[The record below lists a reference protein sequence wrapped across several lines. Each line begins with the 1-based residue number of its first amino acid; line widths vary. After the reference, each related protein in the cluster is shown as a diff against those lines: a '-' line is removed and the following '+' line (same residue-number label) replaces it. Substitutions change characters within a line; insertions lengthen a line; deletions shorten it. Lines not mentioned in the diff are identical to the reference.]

1 MVTAPE
7 PVVVVVGLLVGA
19 AVLVLHPRPAQR
31 LRRLVRG
38 GTAEPDRVQLSR
50 DRRTTL
56 RRRRMADGGTD
67 VAAVAVELASLTRGG
82 LSPAAAWEAVGA
94 GLGDDPAGRLL
105 AAAAA
110 AGRDGEPVR
119 AVLLAQPPPRAGPG
133 TGRAAVRWVRGRAE
147 LPAATAAQ
155 LAVLAAT
162 LGVHERTGAP
172 VADLLERAA
181 SGLRADADAALARR
195 SALAAP
201 LATARVLVALPPLGL
216 LLGVAVGGDP
226 VRVLLLDPVGRWCA
240 AVGAL
245 CAAGAWLW
253 SRALVRRAV
262 GP

>member
-1 MVTAPE
+1 MTPSAVDPA
-7 PVVVVVGLLVGA
+7 VVLVGLLVGA
-19 AVLVLHPRPAQR
+19 AVLVLPLGPAAR
-31 LRRLVRG
+31 LRRLVTGRAEARARGVPGRG
-38 GTAEPDRVQLSR
+38 GRPVVPH
-50 DRRTTL
+50 RRPPV
-56 RRRRMADGGTD
+56 DQTD

-82 LSPAAAWEAVGA
+82 LSPAAAWGAVGA
-94 GLGDDPAGRLL
+94 GLGDDAAGRVL

-110 AGRDGEPVR
+110 AGQRGEPVR
-119 AVLLAQPPPRAGPG
+119 EVLLAAPPPRAGPRWHLL
-133 TGRAAVRWVRGRAE
+133 GRRRSLPVVAAG
-147 LPAATAAQ
+147 Q

-172 VADLLERAA
+172 VAHLLERAA
-181 SGLRADADAALARR
+181 AGLRADADAALARR

-216 LLGVAVGGDP
+216 LLGLAVGGDP

-245 CAAGAWLW
+245 CAVGAWAW